1 MKITILGKGHLNM
14 INKMGQLPKDLP
26 LPELPELLSK
36 EKKEVY
42 RDLIK
47 KRLIKENAVL
57 IAHYYTDDEVQALA
71 EETGGFVGDS
81 LEMARFGRDHKADIV
96 VVAGVKFMGETAKI
110 LTPDKR
116 VLMPTLEATCSL
128 DISCPE
134 KEFTEFCD
142 SHPDRT
148 VVVYANTSAAV
159 KARSDWV
166 VTSSIATLV
175 VGYLAEQGEKIIWA
189 PDYHLGRYVQKET
202 GADMISWQGNCI
214 VHDEFKYD
222 ELMDLKKENPDAMI
236 LVHPESPE
244 PVIDLA
250 DFVGSTSQIIKA
262 CKDSEKK
269 RFIVAT
275 DKGIFFKM
283 QQGVPDKELIIA
295 PTSSET
301 ATCRSCA
308 RCPWMQLNDLKRLS
322 EVFDTKGNEVH
333 VDPRIIE
340 KALIPLNKMF
350 QFMKS

>member
-1 MKITILGKGHLNM
+1 MTKAPGL
-14 INKMGQLPKDLP
+14 LPQNLP
-26 LPELPELLSK
+26 FPELPGLISPEEK
-36 EKKEVY
+36 EEY
-42 RDLIK
+42 RNKIK
-47 KRLIKENAVL
+47 QRLIKENAVL
-57 IAHYYTDDEVQALA
+57 IAHYYTDNEVQSLA
-71 EETGGFVGDS
+71 EKTGGFVGDS
-81 LEMARFGRDHKADIV
+81 LEMARFGRDHKADTV
-96 VVAGVKFMGETAKI
+96 VIAGVKFMGESAKI

-142 SHPDRT
+142 AHPDRS

-166 VTSSIATLV
+166 VTSSIAVKV
-175 VGYLAEQGEKIIWA
+175 VGYLAEEGQKIIWA
-189 PDYHLGRYVQKET
+189 PDHHLGRYVQRET
-202 GADMISWQGNCI
+202 GSDMISWQGNCV
-214 VHDEFKYD
+214 VHDEFKYE
-222 ELMDLKKENPDAMI
+222 ELMGLKKATPDAAV

-244 PVIDLA
+244 PIIDLA
-250 DFVGSTSQIIKA
+250 DFVGSTSQIINA
-262 CKDSEKK
+262 CRTSNKK
-269 RFIVAT
+269 RFIVTT

-283 QQGVPDKELIIA
+283 QQAVPDKELIIA
-295 PTSSET
+295 PTSSES

-322 EVFDTKGNEVH
+322 EVFDTPGNEVL
-333 VDPRIIE
+333 VDPDIIK

>member
-1 MKITILGKGHLNM
+1 MSNSLGR
-14 INKMGQLPKDLP
+14 
-26 LPELPELLSK
+26 LPENMPFPDLPELLNN
-36 EKKEVY
+36 EKKDFY
-42 RDLIK
+42 RDQIK
-47 KRLIKENAVL
+47 KKLIRENAVL
-57 IAHYYTDDEVQALA
+57 IAHYYTDDEVQSLA

-81 LEMARFGRDHKADIV
+81 LEMARFGRDHKADTV

-110 LTPDKR
+110 LTPEKR

-166 VTSSIATLV
+166 VTSSIAVLV
-175 VGYLAEQGEKIIWA
+175 VGHLAEQGEKIIWA
-189 PDYHLGRYVQKET
+189 PDHHLGRYVQKET
-202 GADMISWQGNCI
+202 GADMISWQGNCV
-214 VHDEFKYD
+214 VHDEFKHL
-222 ELMDLKKENPDAMI
+222 ELLDLKKEHPETMI

-244 PVIDLA
+244 LVIDLA

-262 CKDSEKK
+262 CQDSDKK

-283 QQGVPDKELIIA
+283 QQAVPDKELIIA
-295 PTSSET
+295 PTSSES

-322 EVFDTKGNEVH
+322 EVFDAGDNEVI
-333 VDPRIIE
+333 VEPGIID
-340 KALIPLNKMF
+340 KALIPLNRMF
-350 QFMKS
+350 QFQKS

>member
-1 MKITILGKGHLNM
+1 MTKAP
-14 INKMGQLPKDLP
+14 GQLPQNLP
-26 LPELPELLSK
+26 FPELPKFIGLK
-36 EKKEVY
+36 EKKAYKNE
-42 RDLIK
+42 IK
-47 KRLIKENAVL
+47 RRLIKENAVL
-57 IAHYYTDDEVQALA
+57 IAHYYTDHEVQALA

-81 LEMARFGRDHKADIV
+81 LEMARFGKDHRADTV
-96 VVAGVKFMGETAKI
+96 VVAGVKFMGESAKI

-116 VLMPTLEATCSL
+116 VLMPTLEANCSL

-134 KEFTEFCD
+134 KEFTRFCD
-142 SHPDRT
+142 AHPDRS

-166 VTSSIATLV
+166 VTSSIAVKV
-175 VGYLAEQGEKIIWA
+175 VGFLAEEGQKIIWA
-189 PDYHLGRYVQKET
+189 PDHHLGRYVQKET
-202 GADMISWQGNCI
+202 GADMISWQGNCV
-214 VHDEFKYD
+214 VHDEFKYE
-222 ELMDLKKENPDAMI
+222 ELMGLKKANPDAAV

-262 CKDSEKK
+262 CKNSDKK
-269 RFIVAT
+269 QFIVAT

-283 QQGVPDKELIIA
+283 QQAVPDKELIIA
-295 PTSSET
+295 PTSSES

-322 EVFDTKGNEVH
+322 EVFDTPGNEVL
-333 VDPRIIE
+333 VDPDIIK

-350 QFMKS
+350 EFMKS

>member
-1 MKITILGKGHLNM
+1 MSNAP
-14 INKMGQLPKDLP
+14 GQLPQNLP
-26 LPELPELLSK
+26 FPELPAMLTPDEREHYKAKIKDLLK
-36 EKKEVY
+36 Q
-42 RDLIK
+42 
-47 KRLIKENAVL
+47 ENAVL
-57 IAHYYTDDEVQALA
+57 IAHYYTDNDTQSLA

-81 LEMARFGRDHKADIV
+81 LEMARFGKEHSADTV

-110 LTPDKR
+110 LTPEKR

-134 KEFTEFCD
+134 DEFTAFCD
-142 SHPDRT
+142 EHPDRT

-166 VTSSIATLV
+166 VTSSIAVKV
-175 VGYLAEQGEKIIWA
+175 VSFLTDEGKRIIWA
-189 PDYHLGRYVQKET
+189 PDHHLGRYVQNET
-202 GADMISWQGNCI
+202 GADMISWQGNCV
-214 VHDEFKYD
+214 VHDEFKYE
-222 ELMDLKKENPDAMI
+222 ELMNMAKANPEAMV

-250 DFVGSTSQIIKA
+250 DFVGSTSQIINA
-262 CKDSEKK
+262 CRQSNKSK
-269 RFIVAT
+269 FIVAT

-283 QQGVPDKELIIA
+283 QQAVPDKHLIIA
-295 PTSSET
+295 PTSSES

-322 EVFDTKGNEVH
+322 EVFEKKDNEVRVAPH
-333 VDPRIIE
+333 IIE
-340 KALIPLNKMF
+340 KALIPLNRMF

>member
-1 MKITILGKGHLNM
+1 MSDTPGR
-14 INKMGQLPKDLP
+14 LPQNLP
-26 LPELPELLSK
+26 FPELPGFLTPEERETYK
-36 EKKEVY
+36 QQ
-42 RDLIK
+42 IK
-47 KRLIKENAVL
+47 DRLKKENAVL
-57 IAHYYTDDEVQALA
+57 IAHYYTDQEVQSLA

-81 LEMARFGRDHKADIV
+81 LEMARFGKEHPADTV

-110 LTPDKR
+110 LTPEKK

-134 KEFTEFCD
+134 DKFTAFCD
-142 SHPDRT
+142 AHPDRT

-166 VTSSIATLV
+166 VTSSIAVRV
-175 VGYLAEQGEKIIWA
+175 VGHLAEQGEKVIWA
-189 PDYHLGRYVQKET
+189 PDHHLGRYVQKET
-202 GADMISWQGNCI
+202 GADMISWQGNCV
-214 VHDEFKYD
+214 VHDEFKYQ
-222 ELMDLKKENPDAMI
+222 ELMDMRRDNPDAMI

-250 DFVGSTSQIIKA
+250 DFVGSTSQIINA
-262 CKDSEKK
+262 CKTSDKK

-283 QQGVPDKELIIA
+283 QQAVPDKELIIA
-295 PTSSET
+295 PTSSES

-308 RCPWMQLNDLKRLS
+308 RCPWMQLNDLKRLAN
-322 EVFDTKGNEVH
+322 VFDTPGNEVH
-333 VDPRIIE
+333 VSPEIIE
-340 KALIPLNKMF
+340 KALIPLNRMF

>member
-1 MKITILGKGHLNM
+1 MNKIPGL
-14 INKMGQLPKDLP
+14 LPKNLP
-26 LPELPELLSK
+26 FPELPRFLSSEEK
-36 EKKEVY
+36 EEY
-42 RDLIK
+42 RNKIK
-47 KRLIKENAVL
+47 QRLIKENAVL
-57 IAHYYTDDEVQALA
+57 IAHYYTDNEVQSLA

-81 LEMARFGRDHKADIV
+81 LEMARFGRDHKADTV
-96 VVAGVKFMGETAKI
+96 VIAGVKFMGESAKI

-134 KEFTEFCD
+134 KEFTEFCNTY
-142 SHPDRT
+142 PDRS

-159 KARSDWV
+159 KARADWV
-166 VTSSIATLV
+166 VTSSIAVKV
-175 VGYLAEQGEKIIWA
+175 VGYLAEEGKKIIWA
-189 PDYHLGRYVQKET
+189 PDHHLGRYVQRET
-202 GADMISWQGNCI
+202 GADIISWQGNCV
-214 VHDEFKYD
+214 VHDEFKYE
-222 ELMDLKKENPDAMI
+222 ELMGLKKANPDVVI
-236 LVHPESPE
+236 LVHPESPG

-250 DFVGSTSQIIKA
+250 DFVGSTSQIINA
-262 CKDSEKK
+262 CRTSNKK

-283 QQGVPDKELIIA
+283 QQAVPDKELIIA
-295 PTSSET
+295 PTSSES

-322 EVFDTKGNEVH
+322 EVFDTPGNEVF
-333 VDPRIIE
+333 VDPDTIQ

>member
-1 MKITILGKGHLNM
+1 MTKAP
-14 INKMGQLPKDLP
+14 GQLPKNLP
-26 LPELPELLSK
+26 FPELPGFISPEEK
-36 EKKEVY
+36 ERY
-42 RDLIK
+42 RDEIK
-47 KRLIKENAVL
+47 QRLIKENAVL
-57 IAHYYTDDEVQALA
+57 IAHYYTDNEVQSLA

-81 LEMARFGRDHKADIV
+81 LEMARFGRDHKADTV
-96 VVAGVKFMGETAKI
+96 VVAGVKFMGESAKI

-116 VLMPTLEATCSL
+116 VLMPTLKATCSL

-134 KEFTEFCD
+134 KEFSEFCD
-142 SHPDRT
+142 AHPDRS

-166 VTSSIATLV
+166 VTSSIAVKV
-175 VGYLAEQGEKIIWA
+175 VGYLAEEGQKIIWA
-189 PDYHLGRYVQKET
+189 PDHHLGRYVQKET
-202 GADMISWQGNCI
+202 GADMISWQGNCV
-214 VHDEFKYD
+214 VHDEFKYE
-222 ELMDLKKENPDAMI
+222 ELMGLKKADPDALV

-250 DFVGSTSQIIKA
+250 DFVGSTSQIINA
-262 CKDSEKK
+262 CRTSNKK

-283 QQGVPDKELIIA
+283 QQAVPDKELIIA
-295 PTSSET
+295 PTSSES

-322 EVFDTKGNEVH
+322 EVFDTPGNEVL
-333 VDPRIIE
+333 VDPDTIK

>member
-1 MKITILGKGHLNM
+1 MTKAPGL
-14 INKMGQLPKDLP
+14 LPKNLP
-26 LPELPELLSK
+26 FPELPGFISPK
-36 EKKEVY
+36 EKEVY
-42 RDLIK
+42 RNIIK
-47 KRLIKENAVL
+47 QRLMDENAVL
-57 IAHYYTDDEVQALA
+57 IAHYYTDNEVQSLA

-81 LEMARFGRDHKADIV
+81 LEMARFGRDHKADTV
-96 VVAGVKFMGETAKI
+96 VVAGVKFMGESAKI
-110 LTPDKR
+110 LTPEKR

-134 KEFTEFCD
+134 KEFTEFCRE
-142 SHPDRT
+142 HPDRS

-166 VTSSIATLV
+166 VTSSIAVKV
-175 VGYLAEQGEKIIWA
+175 VSYLADEGQKIIWA
-189 PDYHLGRYVQKET
+189 PDHHLGRYVQKET
-202 GADMISWQGNCI
+202 GADMISWQGNCV
-214 VHDEFKYD
+214 VHDEFKYE
-222 ELMDLKKENPDAMI
+222 ELMGLKKDNPDADV

-250 DFVGSTSQIIKA
+250 DFVGSTSQIINA
-262 CKDSEKK
+262 CRTSEKK

-283 QQGVPDKELIIA
+283 QQAVPDKELIIA

-322 EVFDTKGNEVH
+322 EVFDTPGNEVL
-333 VDPRIIE
+333 VDQDIIE

-350 QFMKS
+350 KFMKS

>member
-1 MKITILGKGHLNM
+1 M
-14 INKMGQLPKDLP
+14 IEKMGKLPENMPLPKLP
-26 LPELPELLSK
+26 KKLSN
-36 EKKEVY
+36 KKIERY
-42 RDLIK
+42 KAQIK

-81 LEMARFGRDHKADIV
+81 LEMARFGRDHKAETV

-175 VGYLAEQGEKIIWA
+175 VGHLTEQGKKIIWA
-189 PDYHLGRYVQKET
+189 PDHHLGRYVQKET
-202 GADMISWQGNCI
+202 GADMISWRGNCI

-222 ELMDLKKENPDAMI
+222 ELLDLKKENPDAMI

-250 DFVGSTSQIIKA
+250 DFVGSTSQIINA
-262 CKDSEKK
+262 CRESDKR

-283 QQGVPDKELIIA
+283 QQAVLGKELIIA

-308 RCPWMQLNDLKRLS
+308 RCPWMQLNDMKRLS
-322 EVFDTKGNEVH
+322 EVFDTSDNEVH
-333 VDPRIIE
+333 VESETIQ

-350 QFMKS
+350 QFMNS

>member
-1 MKITILGKGHLNM
+1 M
-14 INKMGQLPKDLP
+14 IDKMGQLPENMP
-26 LPELPELLSK
+26 LPALPKKLSN
-36 EKKEVY
+36 EKKEFY
-42 RDLIK
+42 REQIK

-81 LEMARFGRDHKADIV
+81 LEMARFGRDHKAQTV

-134 KEFTEFCD
+134 KEFAAFCD

-175 VGYLAEQGEKIIWA
+175 VGHLAEQGKKIIWA
-189 PDYHLGRYVQKET
+189 PDHHLGRYVQKET
-202 GADMISWQGNCI
+202 GADMISWKGNCI

-222 ELMDLKKENPDAMI
+222 ELLDLKKENPDTMI

-244 PVIDLA
+244 AVIDLA
-250 DFVGSTSQIIKA
+250 DFVGSTSQIINA
-262 CKDSEKK
+262 CKESDKK

-283 QQGVPDKELIIA
+283 QQAVLGKELIIA
-295 PTSSET
+295 PTSSES

-308 RCPWMQLNDLKRLS
+308 RCPWMQLNDMKRLS
-322 EVFDTKGNEVH
+322 EVFDTTDNEVH
-333 VDPRIIE
+333 VESEIIK

>member
-1 MKITILGKGHLNM
+1 MSKTP
-14 INKMGQLPKDLP
+14 GQLPKNLP
-26 LPELPELLSK
+26 FPELPGFLTPEERERYK
-36 EKKEVY
+36 N
-42 RDLIK
+42 LIK
-47 KRLIKENAVL
+47 ERLVKENAVL
-57 IAHYYTDDEVQALA
+57 IAHYYTDGEVQSLA

-81 LEMARFGRDHKADIV
+81 LEMARFGKEHDAQTV

-110 LTPDKR
+110 LTPEKK

-134 KEFTEFCD
+134 KEFVSFCD
-142 SHPDRT
+142 SHPNRT

-166 VTSSIATLV
+166 VTSSIAVRV
-175 VGYLAEQGEKIIWA
+175 VGHLAESGKKIIWA
-189 PDYHLGRYVQKET
+189 PDHHLGRYVQKET
-202 GADMISWQGNCI
+202 GADMISWQGNCV
-214 VHDEFKYD
+214 VHDEFKYQ
-222 ELMDLKKENPDAMI
+222 ELMDMSRKYPDAAV

-250 DFVGSTSQIIKA
+250 DFVGSTSQIINA
-262 CKDSEKK
+262 CKTSDKK

-283 QQGVPDKELIIA
+283 QQAVPDKELIIA
-295 PTSSET
+295 PTSSES

-322 EVFDTKGNEVH
+322 QVFDTPGNEVH
-333 VDPRIIE
+333 VAPDIIE
-340 KALIPLNKMF
+340 KALIPLNRMF